1 MGVGEP
7 LGAGV
12 VESGQGALLDL
23 PCRRF
28 VAGGGASWV
37 AGNRFLHPF
46 HPFGRVEPAVAEGD
60 QAAGGL
66 GDGDGAGV
74 FGVCG
79 GGDVGGEAVGEGEGF
94 EGCGGGV
101 AGAVLKAGAQPQ

>member
-1 MGVGEP
+1 MGVREP

-12 VESGQGALLDL
+12 VEGGQGALLEL
-23 PCRRF
+23 LCRVF
-28 VAGGGASWV
+28 VAGGGAFGV
-37 AGNRFLHPF
+37 AGNRFLQPL

-66 GDGDGAGV
+66 GDGAGAGV
-74 FGVCG
+74 VGVG
-79 GGDVGGEAVGEGEGF
+79 GRGDVGGEAVGEGEGL